1 MSQPVNVLWGSEP
14 DAPLRHRPGLQRL
27 HSWIGKA
34 LRPFQAAAADQAPA
48 ADAALDSFE
57 SSAAVILDPRWAN
70 TRLPQLSLLWPRAPQ
85 RGRAD
90 DPTRLR
96 DRPAPARGRVRSD
109 ETSRQAAP
117 APERSAVVL
126 NREVRFGSIR
136 YPFYVR
142 SGSAAWHELA
152 DLLTDLHADRF
163 LLVTDSG
170 VPTAAVHAVRLRLT
184 ELAPTTLLRV
194 PSSEQ
199 AKTIRTVDDLAR
211 QAFTSGATRRS
222 VVVAL
227 GGGLAGNVGGLLAH
241 LFLRGTR
248 LVHVPTTLLAMSD
261 SVLSLKQ
268 AVNSPVGKNHLGA
281 FHAPELVWVQLEF
294 LDTLPPSQI
303 RAALCEAIKNVIAI
317 CPGRYDEMAARL
329 RADAVYTPAEFAWFI
344 GSCVAAKQEVMAA
357 DPCEKGRALILEYG
371 HTVGHAA
378 EFASGGSFSHGLAIG
393 VGGLVAARIASLL
406 GVGDPVIEMAHES
419 LLQLNGSP
427 TFLRA
432 GLTTD
437 HLMQVIRLDNKRGY
451 RPQRNGHIDM
461 ILLADLGQP
470 YQTGG
475 SIITQVPEGLVHA
488 GIESRINRLTTAEGQ
503 E

>member
-1 MSQPVNVLWGSEP
+1 MSQPVNVLWRSAPEDP
-14 DAPLRHRPGLQRL
+14 LPLRSWRRRL
-27 HSWIGKA
+27 HCWIEKA
-34 LRPFQAAAADQAPA
+34 LAACRAAVGGQAAADGGVHS
-48 ADAALDSFE
+48 DE
-57 SSAAVILDPRWAN
+57 YSAAVILDPRWAN
-70 TRLPQLSLLWPRAPQ
+70 SRLPELSLLRLRVSSRDRPAELP
-85 RGRAD
+85 
-90 DPTRLR
+90 RLR
-96 DRPAPARGRVRSD
+96 DRPAQPRGPVWTDKTAGQSPRR
-109 ETSRQAAP
+109 T
-117 APERSAVVL
+117 AVAL

-152 DLLTDLHADRF
+152 GLLTSLRADRF

-170 VPTAAVHAVRLRLT
+170 VPTAVVHAVRLRLE
-184 ELAPTTLLRV
+184 ELAPATMLRV
-194 PSSEQ
+194 PADEK
-199 AKTIRTVDDLAR
+199 AKTIHTVDDLAR
-211 QAFTSGATRRS
+211 EAFTSGATRRS

-241 LFLRGTR
+241 LFMRGTR
-248 LVHVPTTLLAMSD
+248 LIHLPTTLLAMSD

-281 FHAPELVWVQLEF
+281 FHAPELVWAQLEF

-303 RAALCEAIKNVIAI
+303 RAALCEAIKNVVAI

-329 RADAVYTPAEFAWFI
+329 RADAVYSPAELAWFI
-344 GSCVAAKQEVMAA
+344 GTCVDAKQEVMAA
-357 DPCEKGRALILEYG
+357 DPLEKGRALILEYG

-393 VGGLVAARIASLL
+393 VGGLVAGHIASLL
-406 GVGDPVIEMAHES
+406 GVGDPVIELAHES
-419 LLQLNGSP
+419 LLELNGAP

-432 GLTTD
+432 GLTAD
-437 HLMQVIRLDNKRGY
+437 DLMQAIRLDNKRGY
-451 RPQRNGHIDM
+451 EPYRDGYVDM
-461 ILLADLGQP
+461 ILLAGLGQP
-470 YQTGG
+470 YQSGG

-488 GIESRINRLTTAEGQ
+488 GIESRINQLTTPEGQ